1 MLDPLDGDGDARG
14 DGRQQRMIPR
24 TRFEDGFAAGWV
36 FGVSAAFKDAL
47 DIKPTPRILS
57 ARSPLLRDLARLG
70 VVVSPDAIAG
80 DAHALAVL
88 AKDMRGA
95 GVAVADVSVTRDAKG
110 TARVVLTL
118 ETEGR
123 PPLFSFA
130 KGDVMHDPPMTH
142 RLAWGE
148 ALPVLRRS
156 VQVDEATPARAAE
169 GPDNEGDPGEVRASV
184 RRYSGGKLVAAEAL
198 VCSQSEFVRL
208 LRDGVESGAR
218 TAREGARPPRRRPS
232 TRTPEGPA
240 QGTLL

>member
-1 MLDPLDGDGDARG
+1 MPGQFG
-14 DGRQQRMIPR
+14 GRF
-24 TRFEDGFAAGWV
+24 T
-36 FGVSAAFKDAL
+36 
-47 DIKPTPRILS
+47 
-57 ARSPLLRDLARLG
+57 PLLRDLAGLG
-70 VVVSPDAIAG
+70 VVVPPDAIAG
-80 DAHALAVL
+80 DAHALTVL

-130 KGDVMHDPPMTH
+130 KGDVMHDPPIAH
-142 RLAWGE
+142 RLAWSD

-169 GPDNEGDPGEVRASV
+169 GPDNNADPGEVRATL
-184 RRYSGGKLVAAEAL
+184 RRYSGGELVAAEAL
-198 VCSQSEFVRL
+198 VCSQAEFVRL

-218 TAREGARPPRRRPS
+218 AAREGARPPHPRPS
-232 TRTPEGPA
+232 SQAPEGPA

>member
-1 MLDPLDGDGDARG
+1 MRDPLDGDTRG
-14 DGRQQRMIPR
+14 NGRQQRVIPR

-57 ARSPLLRDLARLG
+57 ARSPLLRDLAGLG
-70 VVVSPDAIAG
+70 VVVPPDALAG

-88 AKDMRGA
+88 AKDMREA

-110 TARVVLTL
+110 SARVVITL

-123 PPLFSFA
+123 PPVCSFA
-130 KGDVMHDPPMTH
+130 KGDVMHDPPIAH
-142 RLAWGE
+142 RLPWGE
-148 ALPVLRRS
+148 ALSVLRRS

-169 GPDNEGDPGEVRASV
+169 GSETSGDPGEVKATL

-218 TAREGARPPRRRPS
+218 TPRESACPPHRRPS
-232 TRTPEGPA
+232 SRGPDGPA